1 MAVRK
6 LAKGRTMTRPCN
18 GKGWEEGGGTRGEE
32 GGRIGRITNH
42 NEREKERIIERS
54 AAGRNDTDADGEWGA
69 YEGEG

>member
-6 LAKGRTMTRPCN
+6 LAKGRAMTRPCN

-54 AAGRNDTDADGEWGA
+54 AA
-69 YEGEG
+69 